1 MSKRLEELSEGY
13 FLTVNGEGPDERH
26 LTTEELEPCSKHDNP
41 RDYELGERVT
51 CLDSFNQS

>member
-41 RDYELGERVT
+41 RDYELGERV
-51 CLDSFNQS
+51 SFS